1 MIITARLAGSE
12 KACCLPDC
20 LMHEGDGQII
30 VDRWLAK
37 QKRGIMMQLKPLQ
50 IGDLTI
56 EYPIIQGG
64 MGVGI
69 SRSSLAGAVSAN
81 GGLGIISTAQIGYD
95 EEDFD
100 QNQEQANLHAIDKHI
115 KKAKEIA
122 KGKPVGVNIMVATK
136 DYPAYVKASAE
147 AGADVIISGAGLPV
161 HLPEYVEGF
170 SCKIAPIVSSEKAAI
185 LMLRNWE
192 KKYHRTAD
200 FIVVEGPQ
208 AGGHLGFKEE
218 QLSHITAKEYEEEI
232 QKIIAVAQEYGGK
245 FGQKIPVIVAG
256 GIFDHEDI
264 CHALSLGADG
274 VQIASRFVA
283 TTECDADERYKQAYI
298 EAKKEDIEIVMSPVG
313 MPGRALKNA
322 FVQKIEK
329 KPLPV
334 SRCFNCLEKC
344 NPAKVPY
351 CITKALINAV
361 RGDIENGLIFVG
373 ANVGR
378 IKKMTNVHDLM
389 MELAGERQIAVHTL

>member
-1 MIITARLAGSE
+1 
-12 KACCLPDC
+12 
-20 LMHEGDGQII
+20 
-30 VDRWLAK
+30 
-37 QKRGIMMQLKPLQ
+37 MQLQPLQ

-69 SRSSLAGAVSAN
+69 SRSKLAGAVSAN

-95 EEDFD
+95 EEGFD
-100 QNQEQANLHAIDKHI
+100 KNQEQANLQAIHKHLA
-115 KKAKEIA
+115 KAKEIA

-136 DYPAYVKASAE
+136 DYPAYVKASVE

-161 HLPEYVEGF
+161 HLPEYVEG
-170 SCKIAPIVSSEKAAI
+170 SHCKIAPIVSSEKAAQ

-200 FIVVEGPQ
+200 FIVIEGPQ
-208 AGGHLGFKEE
+208 AGGHLGFKVD
-218 QLSHITAKEYEEEI
+218 QLSHITTEEYEEEI
-232 QKIIAVAQEYGGK
+232 QKIIAVVWEYEKK
-245 FGQKIPVIVAG
+245 FNQKIPVIVAG
-256 GIFDHEDI
+256 GIFTHEDI
-264 CHALSLGADG
+264 CHAISLGADG

-283 TTECDADERYKQAYI
+283 TQECDADERYKQAYI
-298 EAKKEDIEIVMSPVG
+298 QAEKEDIEIVMSPVG

-361 RGDIENGLIFVG
+361 RGDIEHGLIFVG
-373 ANVGR
+373 DNVGR
-378 IKKMTNVHDLM
+378 ITKMTNVHDLM
-389 MELAGERQIAVHTL
+389 MELVQGKGVQHV